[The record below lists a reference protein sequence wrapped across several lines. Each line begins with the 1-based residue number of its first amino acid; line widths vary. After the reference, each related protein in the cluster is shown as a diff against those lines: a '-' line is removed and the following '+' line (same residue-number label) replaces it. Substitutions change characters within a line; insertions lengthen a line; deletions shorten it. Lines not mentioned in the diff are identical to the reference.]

1 MFDVTAK
8 EKIEITGIKSVNI
21 GNAGSLQT
29 LVVFTK
35 RGSYAGFETNSS
47 AWTQWGRLDVISAG
61 PDVPT
66 FVPSDSFVVSFMLG
80 AGETR
85 SFYVYLESS
94 DIRYRNGVVEGGLLS
109 QDESLQVF
117 TGIGRSLP
125 AFAGS
130 RFTPRSWNG
139 EIAYTKCSTSSSS
152 STPLGSGEASSL
164 VASGNFLNDAKPST
178 GGVDEMTEDKLWEFE
193 RIQAEGLQSEEEDSN
208 YEGDT
213 GGGDE

>member
-1 MFDVTAK
+1 MAK

-21 GNAGSLQT
+21 GSTGSLQT

-35 RGSYAGFETNSS
+35 SGSYAGFETNSS

-66 FVPSDSFVVSFMLG
+66 FVPADSFTFSFVLS

-85 SFYVYLESS
+85 SFYVFLESG
-94 DIRYRNGVVEGGLLS
+94 DMRYRNGVTEGGLLS
-109 QDESLQVF
+109 QDESMQVL

-130 RFTPRSWNG
+130 IFTPRSWNG
-139 EIAYTKCSTSSSS
+139 EISYTKCSTSSSS
-152 STPLGSGEASSL
+152 SPPLGLGGASSL
-164 VASGNFLNDAKPST
+164 TASGNFLNDAKTST
-178 GGVDEMTEDKLWEFE
+178 GGADEMTEDELWEFK
-193 RIQAEGLQSEEEDSN
+193 RIQAEGLQSEEGDSN
-208 YEGDT
+208 YVGDT